1 VEAPCVPLR
10 ALSVGEHEGR
20 AQRAPRRWLFALAGA
35 AALLSCNSPNS
46 VPGTG
51 VPSEC
56 QVQAPLVQPAET
68 DILFVVDDSGSMAP
82 VQQLVAKELPAFVA
96 ALQLSGGVE
105 HDFRLGLTTT
115 SVYLAFQYFNTVAY
129 QYYPEAGWL
138 RQLPLVDGGPG
149 TERYLDGTNPDVVP
163 RFSLAMVGVGI
174 SGSGQETPLE
184 ATRIALQNAVAPLEL
199 TDGGPAN
206 RGFLRDGARLM
217 VVAVTNEDDCSETR
231 RPPLVHYTDSDG
243 QDYCIHQQALLTPVG
258 DYYTLLQNLP
268 DGRGRNRDVLW
279 GALAPVSLVD
289 KSAQAVECGDPDA
302 GFFLCNMDCPTSDA
316 PGYRLREMALLF
328 DLGLGNLYSICAP
341 SYHEQL
347 LALAAIAAIPQT
359 LELNQNVPDPR
370 LLQITLVRG
379 DGTEQVCTV
388 GNQGLVYEAPP
399 DGGFPRVHFEG
410 KCLRQQTD
418 TQVTVRMFCAG

>member
-1 VEAPCVPLR
+1 
-10 ALSVGEHEGR
+10 
-20 AQRAPRRWLFALAGA
+20 
-35 AALLSCNSPNS
+35 

-56 QVQAPLVQPAET
+56 QVQAPLVQAVET

-82 VQQLVAKELPAFVA
+82 VQQLVATDLPAFVER
-96 ALQLSGGVE
+96 LQLSGGVE

-129 QYYPEAGWL
+129 EYYPEAGWL
-138 RQLPLVDGGPG
+138 RQLPLLDGGPG
-149 TERYLDGTNPDVVP
+149 SERYLDGTNPEVGP
-163 RFSLAMVGVGI
+163 RFALAMVGVGI
-174 SGSGQETPLE
+174 GGSGQETPLE

-199 TDGGPAN
+199 PDGGPAN

-217 VVAVTNEDDCSETR
+217 VVAVTNEDDCSEMR
-231 RPPLVHYTDSDG
+231 RPPLVHYTDADG
-243 QDYCIHQQALLTPVG
+243 QDYCIHQAGLLSPVG

-268 DGRGRNRDVLW
+268 DGRGRNRDVIW

-302 GFFLCNMDCPTSDA
+302 GFFLCNADCPSSDA

-347 LALAAIAAIPQT
+347 LTLADIAAISQT
-359 LELNQNVPDPR
+359 LELNENVPDPR
-370 LLQITLVRG
+370 LLQITIVRG
-379 DGTEQVCTV
+379 DGTSQLCTL
-388 GNQGLVYEAPP
+388 GNQGLVYESPP
-399 DGGFPRVHFEG
+399 DGGFPRLHFEG
-410 KCLRQQTD
+410 DCLRKQTD
-418 TQVTVRMFCAG
+418 TQLTVRMFCAG